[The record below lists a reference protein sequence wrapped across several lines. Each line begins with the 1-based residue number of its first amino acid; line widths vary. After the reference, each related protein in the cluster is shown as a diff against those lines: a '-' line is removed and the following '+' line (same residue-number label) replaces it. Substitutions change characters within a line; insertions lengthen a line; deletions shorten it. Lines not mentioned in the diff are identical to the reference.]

1 MDNTSTLE
9 PPRGPALPLEIWI
22 IIAQHLPKLG
32 DVAALAGVSQAHHDV
47 LNSVLY
53 RVAASSDSRLRAI
66 FWGVVHDLPRTVT
79 SCIVAGIDV
88 NSTWENQ
95 SGHRGQPND
104 IPAHGDT
111 GTEITMPGSL
121 YATYWSPIHVAAA
134 HGNVEILDILRR
146 NGAQLDKA
154 CHGMCRCHR
163 WPLGINVLGSRTN
176 IGPGPPDWT
185 AFHMAICSGPSL
197 SAVKYLLKHVSM
209 DVETVERQPDRRRVG
224 LTPLHT
230 ACIAG
235 RVDIVKWLLDDVG
248 GIDLEAHDDYNR
260 QTPLA
265 CAYLYGKPACFDYLL
280 SRGADINTTAPRLT
294 DLELDHL
301 DLVSPPTH
309 KGTLLYHAIACRR
322 FKQARKL
329 IERGADPV
337 LADRLR
343 GAEKPLIHLVCSIPW
358 NMISNWSKESDKED
372 GVELLDC
379 FLESGLD
386 FNTSSEGHTALGH
399 AAGATNTEAVR
410 RLAQAGACVDGDPE
424 KDRCTPLAYA
434 CENTWN
440 TPLLELVELLLGL
453 GASPNAIAENTVSPL
468 WNLSS
473 ICYGEPDTKE
483 VTELL
488 LRHGSTPG
496 RGRGST
502 TEPTILSE
510 FPFTMNE
517 DRETTALEQRLR
529 DRNLEEFKLLLAYYS
544 PSEAEV
550 LTFWEIACDKKDQDS
565 ARYILSQDQDCTIAR
580 LAHHPLVRFLSAD
593 TRDTSSCSDILVTL
607 LEQGADP
614 HLLWFSYDPLEY
626 LLHQWKWPLS
636 AKLPVYKALMEAG
649 SSIHKPVEFLPRPG
663 RMIIATPLGLAI
675 QGLEPYTKVVDCLL
689 EHQPLRSHGQALLGE
704 YISEAC
710 CLGNVKALQAIIR
723 STEAA
728 LPIIERDAIGLIHS
742 LLDKLISKQK
752 YVRDMMATIDCL
764 ELLLKSGAVD
774 ITSNQSRNEGHQTI
788 KDRLLKYT
796 HIPPLL
802 VKSNLDRAA
811 AWCFQQRMEL
821 GVLDEAVTF
830 KPQTMSMYFQLK
842 LKIYHVG
849 VIVGHPQRQLKI
861 VPIYKQT
868 TGRVRHC

>member
-1 MDNTSTLE
+1 MDSTNVPE
-9 PPRGPALPLEIWI
+9 PLRYPVLPLEIWI
-22 IIAQHLPKLG
+22 IVAQHLTSMG
-32 DVAALAGVSQAHHDV
+32 DLAALASVSRAHHDV

-53 RVAASSDSRLRAI
+53 RVVASSDSRLRAI
-66 FWGVVHDLPRTVT
+66 FWGVVHDLPRTVS
-79 SCIVAGIDV
+79 SCLVAGIDV

-95 SGHRGQPND
+95 SGHRGKPND

-111 GTEITMPGSL
+111 GTEITMPGAL
-121 YATYWSPIHVAAA
+121 YSTYWSPIHVAAA
-134 HGNVEILDILRR
+134 HGNAEILDILLR
-146 NGAQLDKA
+146 NGALPDKA
-154 CHGMCRCHR
+154 CHGMCRCHQ
-163 WPLGINVLGSRTN
+163 WPLGINVLGSRSN
-176 IGPGPPDWT
+176 VGPGPPDWT
-185 AFHMAICSGPSL
+185 PFHMAICSGPSL
-197 SAVKYLLKHVSM
+197 SAVGYLLQHVSM
-209 DVETVERQPDRRRVG
+209 DVESVERQPDRTLVG

-235 RVDIVKWLLDDVG
+235 RVDIIKWLLNDVG
-248 GIDLEAHDDYNR
+248 GIDLESRDNYNR

-265 CAYLYGKPACFDYLL
+265 CAYLYGNQACFDYLL
-280 SRGADINTTAPRLT
+280 SRGADINTTAPGL
-294 DLELDHL
+294 LELELEDP
-301 DLVSPPTH
+301 DFMPPVH

-322 FKQARKL
+322 FKQARNL

-358 NMISNWSKESDKED
+358 NLISNWSKASDKED

-379 FLESGLD
+379 LLSLGLD

-410 RLAQAGACVDGDPE
+410 RLAQAGALVDGDPE

-434 CENTWN
+434 CEDTWN
-440 TPLLELVELLLGL
+440 TPLLELVELLINL

-473 ICYGEPDTKE
+473 ICDGKPDTKE

-496 RGRGST
+496 RGNGST
-502 TEPTILSE
+502 TGPTILSE
-510 FPFTMNE
+510 FPFAMNE
-517 DRETTALEQRLR
+517 DRETTALEQRLK
-529 DRNLEEFKLLLAYYS
+529 DKNLEEFKMLLGHYS

-550 LTFWEIACDKKDQDS
+550 LTFWEIACDKKDPET
-565 ARYILSQDQDCTIAR
+565 ARYLLSWDQDCTIAR
-580 LAHHPLVRFLSAD
+580 LAPHPLVRFLSAD
-593 TRDTSSCSDILVTL
+593 TGDILVTL

-626 LLHQWKWPLS
+626 MLAQWKWPLS
-636 AKLPVYKALMEAG
+636 AKLPVFQALMEAG
-649 SSIHKPVEFLPRPG
+649 CSIHKPLELLPRPG
-663 RMIIATPLGLAI
+663 RIIIATPLGLAI
-675 QGLEPYTKVVDCLL
+675 QGLEPYTKIVDCLL
-689 EHQPLRSHGQALLGE
+689 EHQPLRSHGQALVGE

-710 CLGNVKALQAIIR
+710 CLGNAKALQAIIR

-742 LLDKLISKQK
+742 LLDNLTLRQTC
-752 YVRDMMATIDCL
+752 VRDMMATIDCL

-774 ITSNQSRNEGHQTI
+774 ITSDQSGNAHHETI
-788 KDRLLKYT
+788 KDKLLEYT
-796 HIPPLL
+796 HTPPLL
-802 VKSNLDRAA
+802 GKSTADRAA

-830 KPQTMSMYFQLK
+830 KPQIMSMYFQLN
-842 LKIYHVG
+842 LGVHQVG
-849 VIVGHPQRQLKI
+849 RIVGHPQRQLKI
-861 VPIYKQT
+861 IPIYEQT
-868 TGRVRHC
+868 TGHIRYGQSY